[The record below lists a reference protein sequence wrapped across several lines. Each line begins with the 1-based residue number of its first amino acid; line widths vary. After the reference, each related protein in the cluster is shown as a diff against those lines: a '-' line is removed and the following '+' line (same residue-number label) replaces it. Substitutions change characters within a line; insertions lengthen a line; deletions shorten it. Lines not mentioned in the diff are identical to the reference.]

1 MIESKKHP
9 QPSQVRM
16 LWLIQALSSGFVSSD
31 LHFPASQPFPT
42 FPFPLPTLSCQ
53 LLPPLLLFVKREESY
68 DKGGMSL
75 NHAGRRCQPPCKH
88 LPDTPLSNDFR
99 NCTQMISGWVGL
111 SAWMDDT
118 RCFGAADSSGA
129 SQPHVHSPVPTHTA
143 AHHYFYAT
151 PRQISLNAAGSVKLS
166 LQEKALTFRRF
177 LCNANEPER

>member
-1 MIESKKHP
+1 MESKKHP

-16 LWLIQALSSGFVSSD
+16 LRLIQALSSGFISSD

-42 FPFPLPTLSCQ
+42 FPFPLPTLPCQ
-53 LLPPLLLFVKREESY
+53 VLPPLLLFVKREESY

-129 SQPHVHSPVPTHTA
+129 SQPAA
-143 AHHYFYAT
+143 AHT
-151 PRQISLNAAGSVKLS
+151 RTQPRPHTHSCTSL
-166 LQEKALTFRRF
+166 F
-177 LCNANEPER
+177 LCHSKTDILECRWKRQTFTARESFNI